1 MEKRKLIPKAVY
13 DILVNRLGMKKS
25 TLKMRVYKGDLTI
38 LEMIKSE
45 IKIHDEKQKADR
57 EKSLKLK
64 KQIRKPRTASIV
76 PN

>member
-13 DILVNRLGMKKS
+13 DILVERLGIKKPA
-25 TLKMRVYKGDLTI
+25 LKMRVYKGDLTI

-45 IKIHDEKQKADR
+45 IKIYDEQQKAKH

-64 KQIRKPRTASIV
+64 KQIRKPRAASAV
-76 PN
+76 PT